1 MLFLPMNYKK
11 RRQSTLKCPQ
21 NNAVTQSAFPR
32 PFSPDFVPF
41 LLFPPLGFVPF
52 LTFCPRFSKKV
63 LKSFAGIEKV
73 RTFALAF
80 RKGGQKRDL

>member
-41 LLFPPLGFVPF
+41 LLFPPLDFVPF
-52 LTFCPRFSKKV
+52 LTF
-63 LKSFAGIEKV
+63 
-73 RTFALAF
+73 
-80 RKGGQKRDL
+80 